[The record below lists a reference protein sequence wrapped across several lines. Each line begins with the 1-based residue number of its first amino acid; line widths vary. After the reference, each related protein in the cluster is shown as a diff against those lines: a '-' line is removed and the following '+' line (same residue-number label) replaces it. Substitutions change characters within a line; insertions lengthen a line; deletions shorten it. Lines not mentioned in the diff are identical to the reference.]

1 MPDEPPLCYGPSPA
15 GRKRPGPLPRPTG
28 AAISH
33 QAITRRRAAPPAA
46 GHGTAA
52 QVWIDFFRVWA
63 RSFSDFASPATC
75 CVEAMVSWVAR

>member
-1 MPDEPPLCYGPSPA
+1 MLRPEP
-15 GRKRPGPLPRPTG
+15 GRKEAARPRPAARE

-33 QAITRRRAAPPAA
+33 QAITRQGAAPPAA